1 MGVHGQT
8 VDSNG
13 GAEITNGG
21 TGDAHGGTEDANG
34 VTGDAHGVTGD
45 AHGVTG
51 DAHGVTEEV
60 VKIYSCR
67 AEALFDKRWAVN
79 QPNTHLLGRMT
90 NGIIRLDEGWHLD
103 AGWHL
108 DQLIPNPQPAPLW
121 VLPNQKKG
129 TKHMDF
135 IPRKRGDQYLWWK
148 KIRDSIEEEGPK
160 FGLTVAQIDAT
171 KALAEGVVASMEA
184 TNTAQAALDGAR
196 TAEKTTISTNEKAL
210 RMNIRIW
217 KATPGFV
224 GSTSEGV
231 LQVVG
236 PESNFDPLT
245 FKSVLKL
252 SIVGGQIR
260 VDFTKEGCDSVAVY
274 CRPRGTAEWTKL
286 GNDSRSPYY
295 DTKPLANPNVPEVR
309 EYIGIGVIDDLEI
322 GVPSDI
328 VQITL
333 S

>member
-1 MGVHGQT
+1 
-8 VDSNG
+8 
-13 GAEITNGG
+13 
-21 TGDAHGGTEDANG
+21 
-34 VTGDAHGVTGD
+34 
-45 AHGVTG
+45 
-51 DAHGVTEEV
+51 
-60 VKIYSCR
+60 
-67 AEALFDKRWAVN
+67 
-79 QPNTHLLGRMT
+79 MT

-121 VLPNQKKG
+121 VLPTQKKG

-160 FGLTVAQIDAT
+160 FGLSVAQIAAT
-171 KALAEGVVASMEA
+171 KTLAEGVVASMEA

-196 TAEKTTISTNEKAL
+196 AAEKTTMSTNEKAL
-210 RMNIRIW
+210 RMSIRMW

-245 FKSVLKL
+245 FKPTMKL
-252 SIVGGQIR
+252 SIVGGQVR

-286 GNDSRSPYY
+286 GNDTRSPYY

-309 EYIGIGVIDDLEI
+309 EYMAIGVIDDVEI